1 MFSKARKKTMKV
13 LLIEPNICSYA
24 LLPPIAL
31 TVLKGFITKK
41 TNHQVRILDL
51 AFHKNDWQ
59 EYILGEIRREQPD
72 LIGFSV
78 LSFNVHEAIIIARFI
93 KEHSSVKIIFGGVKV
108 ILSPQEIIRYHEVDI
123 ICTGEGEKTL
133 KELLDNQLNC
143 SEVEG
148 IWYKKKGK
156 IVKNKPRRLIS
167 DLDTLVFPDFDDFDM
182 AKYFFI
188 NNNHLSIIASR
199 GCPYSCSY
207 CSNHALKK
215 VLKGTYVRF
224 RSVENVLEEID
235 FRMKQYY
242 GKGMKYLYFFDD
254 TFILDKEFVYSF
266 CERIKEKGYH
276 NLIRW
281 NVNVRANL
289 VDDDLLKT
297 MKDAGCYQVR
307 MGVETGNESIRN
319 KVYNRDMT
327 NQQISDAFESIHR
340 NKLQLR
346 LYFMVGAPDE
356 TIEMMN
362 ESLTMAQ
369 RSHADDIFFALLYR
383 LPGTEIRHYC
393 EQEQIITT
401 SHSESIGPVHHTKY
415 VTHPQLHRFMRKV
428 QRWQI
433 RMYIIEGIKLRGLR
447 FLLDCL
453 WFVFYDKP
461 KYDFEMNQLFRWN
474 VQRYKLE
481 QITEEK

>member
-1 MFSKARKKTMKV
+1 MKV

-31 TVLKGFITKK
+31 TVLKGFITTK
-41 TNHQVRILDL
+41 TTHHAKILDL

-59 EYILGEIRREQPD
+59 EYVLEEIRREQPD

-78 LSFNVHEAIIIARFI
+78 LSFNFHEAIMIARFI
-93 KEHSSVKIIFGGVKV
+93 KEHMSVKIIFGGVHV
-108 ILSPQEIIRYHEVDI
+108 ILSPQEVIHHHEVDI
-123 ICTGEGEKTL
+123 ICTGEGEKAL
-133 KELLDNQLNC
+133 QELLDNKLNC
-143 SEVEG
+143 KDIEG

-156 IVKNKPRRLIS
+156 IIKNKPRWLTT
-167 DLDTLVFPDFDDFDM
+167 DLDLLAFPDFDNFDIQ
-182 AKYFFI
+182 KYFFI
-188 NNNHLSIIASR
+188 NNNHLPIMASR

-215 VLKGTYVRF
+215 ALHGTYVRF
-224 RSVENVLEEID
+224 RSVDNVLEEID
-235 FRMKQYY
+235 LRMKQYY
-242 GKGMKYLYFFDD
+242 GKGLKYLYFFDD
-254 TFILDKEFVYSF
+254 TFILDKEFVSEF
-266 CERIKEKGYH
+266 CKRLKDKGYH
-276 NLIRW
+276 KLIRW

-289 VDDDLLKT
+289 VDDDLLKK

-307 MGVETGNESIRN
+307 MGVEAGNESIRN
-319 KVYNRDMT
+319 KVYNRNMT
-327 NQQISDAFESIHR
+327 NQQISDAFEIIHR

-362 ESLTMAQ
+362 ESLKMAQ
-369 RSHADDIFFALLYR
+369 QSHADEIFFGRLYP

-393 EQEQIITT
+393 EHEQMVNTINV
-401 SHSESIGPVHHTKY
+401 ENIGPVLQTKY
-415 VTHPQLHRFMRKV
+415 VSKSHLRRFMKKV

-433 RMYIIEGIKLRGLR
+433 KMFIFDGVKLRGLR
-447 FLLDCL
+447 FFLDCL
-453 WFVFYDKP
+453 LFVFYYKT

-474 VQRYKLE
+474 VQRYKLD
-481 QITEEK
+481 QLIEEK